1 MTESLTFPSGFR
13 WGTATAAYQIEGAV
27 AADGRT
33 PSIWDTSCRQPGA
46 IVNGDTGD
54 VACDHYR
61 RWREDLAIVAELG
74 LTDYRFSV
82 SWPRIE
88 PVPGRINAAGLD
100 FYDRLVDT
108 IRELGIRP
116 VLTLYH
122 WDLRQWLQDDGGWRE
137 RSTAKLFAWYAAILA
152 ERLGDRVATWTTL
165 NEPWC
170 SAFLGHGSGVHA
182 PGLRDPA
189 LALRVVHNLLLGHG
203 TAVSGLRAILPRTA
217 EVSLALNLHQVRAA
231 SDRPDD
237 LDAARRIDGVAN
249 RIFLDPVLGRG
260 YPEDVRRDVFEHTD
274 FGFVRP
280 GDLDLIAAKI
290 DSIGVNFYSPS
301 LVIADP
307 ESPEIAAY
315 PGSQGVSFVDPGFPV
330 TAMDW
335 PVDASALTD
344 LLLRVSTDAPGLPI
358 LVTENGAAFDDHLDA
373 DGRVRDEERTAY
385 LHDHLAAVHDAIAPG
400 ADVRGYF
407 AWSLLDNV
415 EWAYGYDKRFGIV
428 RVDYDTQER
437 TVKDSARAYA
447 AWAAANALLPR

>member
-122 WDLRQWLQDDGGWRE
+122 WDLPQWLQDDGGWRE

-189 LALRVVHNLLLGHG
+189 LALRVAHNLLLGHG

>member
-33 PSIWDTSCRQPGA
+33 PSIWDTFCRQPGA

-61 RWREDLAIVAELG
+61 RWREDLAIVADLG

-88 PVPGRINAAGLD
+88 PVPGRINPAGLD

-108 IRELGIRP
+108 LCELGIRP

-122 WDLRQWLQDDGGWRE
+122 WDLPQWLQDDGGWRE

-189 LALRVVHNLLLGHG
+189 LALRVAHNLLLGHG

-217 EVSLALNLHQVRAA
+217 EVSLTLNLHQVRAA
-231 SDRPDD
+231 SDRPGD

-301 LVIADP
+301 LVAADP

-315 PGSQGVSFVDPGFPV
+315 PGSQGVSFVDPGLPV

-358 LVTENGAAFDDHLDA
+358 LVTENGAAFDDQLDA

-385 LHDHLAAVHDAIAPG
+385 LHDHLAAVHDAIARG

-407 AWSLLDNV
+407 AWSLLDNF

-447 AWAAANALLPR
+447 AWAAANALPPR

>member
-189 LALRVVHNLLLGHG
+189 LALRVAHNLLLGHG

>member
-122 WDLRQWLQDDGGWRE
+122 WDLPQWLQDDGGWRE

>member
-122 WDLRQWLQDDGGWRE
+122 WDLPQWLQDDGGWRE

-447 AWAAANALLPR
+447 AWAAAHLGQG

>member
-1 MTESLTFPSGFR
+1 M
-13 WGTATAAYQIEGAV
+13 
-27 AADGRT
+27 
-33 PSIWDTSCRQPGA
+33 
-46 IVNGDTGD
+46 
-54 VACDHYR
+54 
-61 RWREDLAIVAELG
+61 
-74 LTDYRFSV
+74 
-82 SWPRIE
+82 
-88 PVPGRINAAGLD
+88 PGRINAAGLD

-122 WDLRQWLQDDGGWRE
+122 WDLPQWLQDDGGWRE

-189 LALRVVHNLLLGHG
+189 LALRVAHNLLLGHG

-447 AWAAANALLPR
+447 AWADANALLPR